1 MEETTLNST
10 TNSVANTT
18 ITSETTVSHG
28 RTSLVQPHDN
38 PFTADG
44 ELSNKADYILRH
56 SKISRTE
63 IHIVDP
69 DSPTPVVVEEEEVVQ
84 AQTTN
89 QQHSAPPPSP
99 PGVEPESKTN
109 GQEKASPKD
118 VKVDVVDKEQKPVKQ
133 PKKTCKCCSVM

>member
-1 MEETTLNST
+1 MADTTLDST
-10 TNSVANTT
+10 VNTT
-18 ITSETTVSHG
+18 ITSESTVSHG

-69 DSPTPVVVEEEEVVQ
+69 DSPTPVVVEEEVVE
-84 AQTTN
+84 AVSTN

-99 PGVEPESKTN
+99 PAVEPSESKTN
-109 GQEKASPKD
+109 GSDKPASPKE
-118 VKVDVVDKEQKPVKQ
+118 VNVDVVEKEQKPVKQ